1 MPPAALPSVD
11 LRFRIRVDVEPEL
24 EFLGPTVRGLLG
36 HGLRQV
42 ACTHGGHGSERCAA
56 GARCAYARLF
66 EGATARSALV
76 PGPDGLTP
84 PAPLVVELDAPF
96 AARPV
101 AEDGTIGFCVRV
113 FGSAILDADHIIE
126 AVAARQR
133 SGFGARSS
141 RYDLVSLRR
150 EDSTQADSV
159 QLRDRGEVIFDFL
172 TPLSLRHGQRPE
184 QSIDANRLVEAARRR
199 DWVMRVLYGH
209 DDEAAAMG
217 PPGPTVDGDFTMVA
231 QTTRRWAMSRRS
243 GRQSR
248 AVPMEGLLGR
258 VVLAGDWRKEQWLP
272 TIERLHVGKYA
283 IFGFGRARVQ
293 KPLDNMFGWEPTP
306 FGAPEGS
313 PTRGVP
319 KNGPLSL

>member
-42 ACTHGGHGSERCAA
+42 ACTHGGSGSERCAA
-56 GARCAYARLF
+56 GALCAYARLF
-66 EGATARSALV
+66 EGATTRSALV

-101 AEDGTIGFCVRV
+101 ADDGTIGFCIRV
-113 FGSAILDADHIIE
+113 FGSAIADADRIIE

-133 SGFGARSS
+133 CGFGARSS
-141 RYDLVSLRR
+141 RYEVVSLCR
-150 EDSTQADSV
+150 EDSTQSRPACDV
-159 QLRDRGEVIFDFL
+159 EQGEVIFDFL

-184 QSIDANRLVEAARRR
+184 HSIAVSRFVDAARRR

-209 DDEAAAMG
+209 DDQAAAMG
-217 PPGPTVDGDFTMVA
+217 PPCPVADGDFTQVA
-231 QTTRRWAMSRRS
+231 QSTRRWSMTRRS
-243 GRQSR
+243 GRQPR

-258 VVLAGDWRKEQWLP
+258 LVLAGDWRKEHWLSAV
-272 TIERLHVGKYA
+272 ERLHVGKYA

-306 FGAPEGS
+306 FGAPTGS

-319 KNGPLSL
+319 QNGHLSL

>member
-1 MPPAALPSVD
+1 MPPAVLPSVD
-11 LRFRIRVDVEPEL
+11 LRFRIRVDVDPEL

-42 ACTHGGHGSERCAA
+42 ACTHAGSAAERCPA
-56 GARCAYARLF
+56 GAACAYARLF
-66 EGATARSALV
+66 EGATTRSALV

-84 PAPLVVELDAPF
+84 PAPLVVEIDAPF

-101 AEDGTIGFCVRV
+101 AEDGTIGFCIRV
-113 FGSAILDADHIIE
+113 FGSAILDADRIIE
-126 AVAARQR
+126 AVVARQR
-133 SGFGARSS
+133 YGFGARSS
-141 RYDLVSLRR
+141 RYDLVSLHR
-150 EDSTQADSV
+150 EDSTQAFSSAPF
-159 QLRDRGEVIFDFL
+159 DRGEVIFDFL

-217 PPGPTVDGDFTMVA
+217 PPCSVADGDFSLIA
-231 QTTRRWAMSRRS
+231 QTTRRWSMSRRS

-248 AVPMEGLLGR
+248 AVPMQGLLGR
-258 VVLAGDWRKEQWLP
+258 AVLAGDWRAEQWLLAA
-272 TIERLHVGKYA
+272 ERLHVGKYA

-293 KPLDNMFGWEPTP
+293 KPRDNMSRWEPTSC
-306 FGAPEGS
+306 GAPSGS
-313 PTRGVP
+313 PTGGFP
-319 KNGPLSL
+319 KTTP